1 MAPVLDKKYETRA
14 VDQPAH
20 VAQRSIPC
28 TTVDRPSASSALA
41 TSSNHV

>member
-20 VAQRSIPC
+20 VAAEEHSLHDGGSAERKQRLGDIIKP
-28 TTVDRPSASSALA
+28 R
-41 TSSNHV
+41 